1 VNDVRNRDGAAVP
14 PALAAAISR
23 DLAPVRP
30 LLTPARRSLVVGA
43 MAAATGAALVTAYG
57 VPATESPATVAA
69 SFAVRLALGAGLCVV
84 ALREGVPSDG
94 VSSRTRW
101 TAAALGA
108 AGLLLLPLLQ
118 SQPGAAFSVHDS
130 LCYWLVLLTAAPVAA
145 LVAFLL
151 GRAYPVR
158 AVSAMAIGSLGAA
171 WLADI
176 AASLICADRNL
187 QHAFVFH
194 GGAVM
199 TLAAAGTLAGLLLRR
214 LQRS

>member
-1 VNDVRNRDGAAVP
+1 MNDDRNRVP
-14 PALAAAISR
+14 PALAAAIAR

-30 LLTPARRSLVVGA
+30 LLTPAQRSLVVA
-43 MAAATGAALVTAYG
+43 ATAAAAGAVLVTAHG
-57 VPATESPATVAA
+57 MPATDSPAAVVT
-69 SFAVRLALGAGLCVV
+69 SIAVRLALGVGLCFV

-94 VSSRTRW
+94 VSIRTRW

-118 SQPGAAFSVHDS
+118 SQAGASFSAHDS
-130 LCYWLVLLTAAPVAA
+130 LCYWLVLFTAAPVAA

-151 GRAYPVR
+151 RRAYPIR
-158 AVSAMAIGSLGAA
+158 AVSAMALGSFGAA

-187 QHAFVFH
+187 EHAFVFH
-194 GGAVM
+194 GGAVV
-199 TLAAAGTLAGLLLRR
+199 TLAAAGTLTGMLLRR

>member
-1 VNDVRNRDGAAVP
+1 MNDDRQRERAAVP

-30 LLTPARRSLVVGA
+30 LLTAAQRALVVGA
-43 MAAATGAALVTAYG
+43 TAAAAGAVLVTAHG
-57 VPATESPATVAA
+57 VPATESAATVAA
-69 SFAVRLALGAGLCVV
+69 SVAVRLALGAGLCFV
-84 ALREGVPSDG
+84 ALREGVPSEG
-94 VSSRTRW
+94 VSNRTRW

-118 SQPGAAFSVHDS
+118 SQSGAAFSARDS
-130 LCYWLVLLTAAPVAA
+130 LCYWVVLLTAAPATA

-151 GRAYPVR
+151 GRAYPIR
-158 AVSAMAIGSLGAA
+158 AVSAMALGAFGAA
-171 WLADI
+171 WLADL

-187 QHAFVFH
+187 EHAFAFH

-199 TLAAAGTLAGLLLRR
+199 TLAVAGTLAGMLLRR
-214 LQRS
+214 VQRS